1 MSLRRSGHG
10 RKRLLQRSEAAKNA
24 HLGGRGR
31 YKGWVVPART
41 GAWEKG
47 ELSMPKVGER
57 YVCEKCKQEIL
68 IVKAGHCVP
77 QC

>member
-1 MSLRRSGHG
+1 
-10 RKRLLQRSEAAKNA
+10 
-24 HLGGRGR
+24 
-31 YKGWVVPART
+31 
-41 GAWEKG
+41 
-47 ELSMPKVGER
+47 MPKETER